1 MEAELPA
8 LHTATV
14 KADWLRELLMDLSII
29 EKSLPVILMNCN
41 NQTVIVKIDSSKDN
55 IKSSR
60 HIKKR
65 LKSTKK

>member
-8 LHTATV
+8 LHTAIV

-41 NQTVIVKIDSSKDN
+41 NQSVIVKIDSSKDN

>member
-14 KADWLRELLMDLSII
+14 KADWFRELLIDLSIV
-29 EKSLPVILMNCN
+29 EKSLSVILMNCN

-55 IKSSR
+55 IKSAR

-65 LKSTKK
+65 LKSAKK